1 MKSNFLKKSFVAFFM
16 LFAIATSFGQEN
28 KKNQKAVI
36 KTSIS
41 CDHCK
46 ECETC
51 GATFQSNML
60 KIKGVRMYELD
71 EKEMTITVYYN
82 ATKTDLQTIKSAISK
97 LGYDADD
104 VKADVAAY
112 DKLDNCCKKA

>member
-1 MKSNFLKKSFVAFFM
+1 MKNTFLKQSIFLFFM
-16 LFAIATSFGQEN
+16 LFAVASFGQQS

-36 KTSIS
+36 KTTLY

-51 GATFQSNML
+51 GPKFQSNML

-71 EKEMTITVYYN
+71 EKNMTITVYYN
-82 ATKTDLQTIKSAISK
+82 ATKTDLQAIKTAISK

-104 VKADVAAY
+104 VKADMVAY
-112 DKLDNCCKKA
+112 ESLDNCCKKA